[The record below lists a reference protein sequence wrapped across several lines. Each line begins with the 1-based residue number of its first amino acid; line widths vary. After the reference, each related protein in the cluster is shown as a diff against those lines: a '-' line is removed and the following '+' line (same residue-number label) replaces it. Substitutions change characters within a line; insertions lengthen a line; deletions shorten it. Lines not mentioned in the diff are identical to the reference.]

1 MIGRAFRA
9 LLMLGIF
16 SVALPLWIV
25 LLGFALLCGTGAG
38 MLAYVLLRFLVL
50 GVDTGQDVETTLG
63 QLGMVL
69 CLLPAWAV
77 ALYFWAQYCGLTPL
91 FTRLVHGSHGSARF
105 SSKAERAALQRGDGL
120 LIGRDAE
127 TNRLL
132 RYDGPAHLITLAPTR
147 AGKGVGTIIP
157 NLLTANRP
165 MLVIDPKGE
174 NARITAAAR
183 AKFGA
188 VHVLDPFGV
197 TGLPGA
203 AYNPLDRLTAD
214 SPDLGEDAAALAEA
228 LVMDPP
234 GQVSEAHWNEEAK
247 ALLGGL
253 IMFVACHETPER
265 RSLAALR
272 EYLTLPPERF
282 RELLEL
288 MQQSDAA
295 HGLIARAANR
305 FLGKADREAAS
316 VLSNAQRHTHFL
328 DSPRIT
334 AAMARSDLRF
344 ATLRHEVTSV
354 FLVLPPNRLDAYSRW
369 LRLLVSEALQ
379 DIARDAERPEGAEKP
394 LEALRSRSGPMAA
407 PEGPEGLDDA
417 SGRLTGR
424 SEALR
429 APEAGTGPSEAFSD
443 APRPAE
449 RLSSPRPATLA
460 PALFLLDEFAALGRL
475 EAVERA
481 MGLMAGYGIQL
492 WPILQDMSQLK
503 DLYGARAGTFI
514 ANAGV
519 QQVFGVNDFET
530 AKWLSQSIGQE
541 TRAYQSTSHKPGE
554 PDSTTT
560 SVTGRDLLTPDE
572 IMQMLPEAQL
582 LRIQGQPVTVAR
594 KLRYYADP
602 EFRGLFEPENG
613 TNP

>member
-25 LLGFALLCGTGAG
+25 LLAFALLCGPAAG
-38 MLAYVLLRFLVL
+38 MLAYVLLRFMVL

-63 QLGMVL
+63 QIGMVL

-77 ALYFWAQYCGLTPL
+77 AIYFCAQYCGLTPL
-91 FTRLVHGSHGSARF
+91 FTRLLHGSHGSARF

-120 LIGRDAE
+120 LIGRDADSG
-127 TNRLL
+127 RLL

-165 MLVIDPKGE
+165 VLVIDPKGE

-183 AKFGA
+183 QKFGA

-203 AYNPLDRLTAD
+203 AYNPLDRLTAE

-253 IMFVACHETPER
+253 IMFVTCHETPER
-265 RSLAALR
+265 RNLAAVR

-288 MQQSDAA
+288 MQQSAAA

-334 AAMARSDLRF
+334 AAMSRSDLRF
-344 ATLRHEVTSV
+344 ADLRHGVTSV

-379 DIARDAERPEGAEKP
+379 DIARDAERPEGVQRP
-394 LEALRSRSGPMAA
+394 QEASRGASGAKA
-407 PEGPEGLDDA
+407 GPEGQDRVTEPLE
-417 SGRLTGR
+417 GR
-424 SEALR
+424 SEALT
-429 APEAGTGPSEAFSD
+429 ASQAGTEPRMALSA
-443 APRPAE
+443 APRPSE
-449 RLSSPRPATLA
+449 PLRSPQPTLP

-492 WPILQDMSQLK
+492 WPILQDMSQLR
-503 DLYGARAGTFI
+503 DLYGTRAGTFI

-519 QQVFGVNDFET
+519 QQVFGINDFET
-530 AKWLSQSIGQE
+530 AKWLSQSLGQE

-554 PDSTTT
+554 LDSTTT

-572 IMQMLPEAQL
+572 IMQMPPEAQL

-602 EFRGLFEPENG
+602 EFGGLFEPQAG
-613 TNP
+613 ANP